1 MAAARFYDGQSARP
15 IAAEAAVIGEVLEI
29 RIETGTTRW
38 RLRELSVQT
47 EGDDARISTRNDP
60 DARLV
65 LPAEVW
71 DRLAGSRFDDL
82 KAERRRREWALIGG
96 LTAAAAGIVLFVTV
110 GVPALAKPIAR
121 ATPIG
126 LERQMGDNFDAQI
139 AAVFPRCQGEE
150 GQRILAQ
157 LGDRIAANADTPF
170 DIRVRAVEAPMINA
184 FALPGGPVMVTDDLI
199 AAAET
204 PDELAAVIAHEIA
217 HVEQRHVMQAVWR
230 DFGIGMLLDA
240 VVGGGTGAGQQAVIL
255 AGQASSLSYDRA
267 AEREADARGQAL
279 LEADGL
285 SSEGMAAFF
294 ERLGELD
301 GSGALTEATEF
312 MNTHPD
318 SGRRAR
324 AARAVQKPG
333 APAMDLED
341 WATVKGTCLADS
353 NGPIDRLQRRFGL
366 GKRTPPTN
374 QRDQVSPD

>member
-1 MAAARFYDGQSARP
+1 MAARFYDGHSARSHP
-15 IAAEAAVIGEVLEI
+15 ADVVLIGDMLEI
-29 RIETGTTRW
+29 NADSRTIRW
-38 RLRELSVQT
+38 KLRELSVQI
-47 EGDDARISTRNDP
+47 EGDDARVSSRKDR

-65 LPAEVW
+65 MSDDDWA
-71 DRLAGSRFDDL
+71 RLAGDRLDDQ
-82 KAERRRREWALIGG
+82 KAARRRREIWLVGG

-110 GVPALAKPIAR
+110 GVPALAKPIAK

-126 LERQMGDNFDAQI
+126 LEEQMGRNFDAQI
-139 AAVFPRCQGEE
+139 GAVFPRCEGEA
-150 GQRILAQ
+150 GQRVLAD
-157 LGDRIAANADTPF
+157 LGHRLAARADTPF

-204 PDELAAVIAHEIA
+204 PDELAAVIAHEIS

-279 LEADGL
+279 LHAEGL

-294 ERLGELD
+294 ERLGKME

-312 MNTHPD
+312 LNTHPD

-324 AARAVQKPG
+324 AARAIQRPG
-333 APAMDLED
+333 AAALTAEE
-341 WATVKGTCLADS
+341 WATVKATCSARSD
-353 NGPIDRLQRRFGL
+353 GPIDRLQRRFRL
-366 GKRTPPTN
+366 GDRQSTAD
-374 QRDQVSPD
+374 QGDQVRPD

>member
-1 MAAARFYDGQSARP
+1 MSARFYDGQASRAWP
-15 IAAEAAVIGEVLEI
+15 AEVSLAGEILEI
-29 RIETGTTRW
+29 RTDTGTSRW
-38 RLRELSVQT
+38 RLRDLSVQL
-47 EGDDARISTRNDP
+47 EGYDARISSRKDR

-65 LPAEVW
+65 MPDDDW
-71 DRLAGSRFDDL
+71 SRLAGDRLDDFRS
-82 KAERRRREWALIGG
+82 ARRRRELWLIGG

-126 LERQMGDNFDAQI
+126 LERQMGENFDAQI
-139 AAVFPRCQGEE
+139 GAVFPRCRGQD
-150 GQRILAQ
+150 GQRVLAE
-157 LGDRIAANADTPF
+157 LGDRIAVHADTPF

-204 PDELAAVIAHEIA
+204 PDELAAVIAHEIS

-279 LEADGL
+279 LEAGGL
-285 SSEGMAAFF
+285 SSEGMAVFF
-294 ERLGELD
+294 DRLGKLE

-312 MNTHPD
+312 LNTHPD

-324 AARAVQKPG
+324 LARAAQKPG
-333 APAMDLED
+333 AAALGPED
-341 WATVKGTCLADS
+341 WAAVKGTCLADS

-366 GKRTPPTN
+366 GDRKASAD
-374 QRDQVSPD
+374 QSDQVSPD